1 MANIIET
8 SGEFARES
16 WTELQRVTW
25 PDSGQ
30 LRNAT
35 WVVILFVIA
44 ISLVIFAMDGVVR
57 FVVNFIMGIFG
68 A

>member
-1 MANIIET
+1 MANIIESSRT
-8 SGEFARES
+8 FARES

-25 PDSGQ
+25 PDPGQ

>member
-1 MANIIET
+1 MPNIIEN
-8 SGEFARES
+8 SADFARQS

-35 WVVILFVIA
+35 WVVILFVMA
-44 ISLVIFAMDGVVR
+44 ISLVIFAMDGIVR

>member
-1 MANIIET
+1 MPNIIE
-8 SGEFARES
+8 SSAGFARES

-25 PDSGQ
+25 PDQGQ

>member
-1 MANIIET
+1 MANIIE
-8 SGEFARES
+8 SSAEFARES
-16 WTELQRVTW
+16 WAELQRVTW
-25 PDSGQ
+25 PDAGQ

>member
-1 MANIIET
+1 MPNIIENSAT
-8 SGEFARES
+8 FARES

-25 PDSGQ
+25 PDKGQ

-35 WVVILFVIA
+35 WVVILFVMA
-44 ISLVIFAMDGVVR
+44 ISLIIFAMDGVVR

>member
-1 MANIIET
+1 MANIIER
-8 SGEFARES
+8 SANFARES

-35 WVVILFVIA
+35 WVVIIFVIA
-44 ISLVIFAMDGVVR
+44 ISLVIFAMDGIVR
-57 FVVNFIMGIFG
+57 FLVNFVMGIFG

>member
-1 MANIIET
+1 MPNVVENSAD
-8 SGEFARES
+8 FARES

-25 PDSGQ
+25 PDRDQ

-44 ISLVIFAMDGVVR
+44 ISLVIFAMDAVVR
-57 FVVNFIMGIFG
+57 FVVNFVMGVFG

>member
-1 MANIIET
+1 MPNIIE
-8 SGEFARES
+8 SSADFARES

-30 LRNAT
+30 LRSAT
-35 WVVILFVIA
+35 WVVIVFVIA

-57 FVVNFIMGIFG
+57 FVVSSIMRIFG
-68 A
+68 V

>member
-1 MANIIET
+1 MPNLIET
-8 SGEFARES
+8 SAGFARES

>member
-1 MANIIET
+1 MPNIIENST
-8 SGEFARES
+8 QFARES
-16 WTELQRVTW
+16 WMELQRVTW

-35 WVVILFVIA
+35 WVVIIFVIV